1 MVCRLILITACAAAS
16 ARAELQLIPTLSEYE
31 LEGVKFSRL
40 AFRDAGKTPTY
51 QPPRGWDYSGSG
63 DRLILRPAAKS
74 QAEAIISRAALPQP
88 CTLDDENLKKLA
100 AEALTCAPK
109 GGGAA
114 KIISQEKNPLHI
126 DGKETFQVLISYELQ
141 GQTFERSILFLN
153 RQSDQ
158 LRFQLAAPARDFKEL
173 EAVFQSSLCSWRNL

>member
-1 MVCRLILITACAAAS
+1 MVCRFILITACVAAS

-40 AFRDAGKTPTY
+40 AFSDAAKTPTY

-63 DRLILRPAAKS
+63 DRLILRPPGKS
-74 QAEAIISRAALPQP
+74 QAEVIISRAALTHPS
-88 CTLDDENLKKLA
+88 TFDEDNLKKLA
-100 AEALTCAPK
+100 TDALTCAPK
-109 GGGAA
+109 GSGPA
-114 KIISQEKNPLHI
+114 KIVSQEKNPLHI
-126 DGKETFQVLISYELQ
+126 DGKETFQVVISYELQ

-153 RQSDQ
+153 RESDQ

-173 EAVFQSSLCSWRNL
+173 EAAFQSSLCSWRNL